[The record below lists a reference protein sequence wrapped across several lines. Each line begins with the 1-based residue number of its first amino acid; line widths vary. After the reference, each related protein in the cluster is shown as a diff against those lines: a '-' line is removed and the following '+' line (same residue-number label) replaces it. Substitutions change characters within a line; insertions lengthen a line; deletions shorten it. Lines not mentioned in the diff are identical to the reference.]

1 MCVAVCVCS
10 CVCVWLRVWLW
21 LWQWQWQCV
30 SMCVCVCVLW
40 LWLWLWLWQCVSMC
54 VCVCVHGADGLRCC
68 VAAGSKLPLP
78 LASNWLIPAQ
88 RQPLQALVRVL
99 VRAQVLVPGQLRR
112 VRQAFRR
119 MRTAMM
125 AARTVTMGEHQG
137 PAVQGSA
144 STKWSM
150 VDSNASAHQESPT
163 NKTPLCCLQLLVA
176 CSSHDLARLGF
187 GSG

>member
-1 MCVAVCVCS
+1 MCVAACVAVAVAVAVAVCVHVCMRVCAVAVVVVVAVAVPCPCVYA
-10 CVCVWLRVWLW
+10 CVCT
-21 LWQWQWQCV
+21 
-30 SMCVCVCVLW
+30 VLT
-40 LWLWLWLWQCVSMC
+40 
-54 VCVCVHGADGLRCC
+54 GYRADGLRCC

-144 STKWSM
+144 STKWST